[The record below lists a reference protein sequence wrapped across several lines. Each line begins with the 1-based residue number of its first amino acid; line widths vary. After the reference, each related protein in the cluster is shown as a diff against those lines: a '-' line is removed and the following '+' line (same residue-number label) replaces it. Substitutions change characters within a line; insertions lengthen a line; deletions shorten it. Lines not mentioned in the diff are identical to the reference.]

1 MLSIQLFFLYI
12 NLFSSVTSRPTE
24 AERVQLW
31 YEEGNVWPPQW
42 QPETDAFKDK
52 MALRFICSRLL
63 PRFTEKGFDLIKIP
77 PAVYLKLKNAV
88 DIKLKDWDN
97 QPYENEVAD
106 TIYGPVAP
114 KMIDLGGEL
123 DHEVLKELQYLHEEW
138 SNLEL
143 IPIST
148 YGVRMYQNGSSMVMH
163 YDKTEFHVIS
173 SIVHIAHQYDDDN
186 EPWPIEIEDQNG
198 DLHAVLL
205 EEGEMLFY
213 ESAISLHGRRS
224 ALKGKY
230 YGSLFLHYKPADKSI
245 WNYTTEDIIAHIS
258 PHWGKGI
265 LEDHGSRWA
274 GQAITT
280 DSMIAAGAPERYV
293 GVNQNMGVPLTLLSG
308 DIKLSR
314 RLNPSNVEDY
324 VGYDRCGRRYDHISA
339 PLATSKLTTSKSL
352 FLAALNISDH
362 RRFILMLRFVEQ
374 VLFAYGQH

>member
-1 MLSIQLFFLYI
+1 MLSTSIIQLFILYI

-24 AERVQLW
+24 TERVRLW

-52 MALRFICSRLL
+52 MALREKEIMNIPGADERWENWMQFICSRLL

-77 PAVYLKLKNAV
+77 PAVYLKLKNTV
-88 DIKLKDWDN
+88 DRQLKDWDN
-97 QPYENEVAD
+97 LPFENGVAD
-106 TIYGPVAP
+106 SIYGPVAP
-114 KMIDLGGEL
+114 KMIDLGGL
-123 DHEVLKELQYLHEEW
+123 DHEVLRELTYLHEEW

-143 IPIST
+143 IPTSA
-148 YGVRMYQNGSSMVMH
+148 YGVRMYQNGSSIVMH
-163 YDKTEFHVIS
+163 YDKTKTHVIS

-198 DLHAVLL
+198 DLHAVSLK
-205 EEGEMLFY
+205 EGEMLFY

-245 WNYTTEDIIAHIS
+245 WNYTTEDIIAHVP
-258 PHWGKGI
+258 PHWNEGI

-280 DSMIAAGAPERYV
+280 DSMIVAGAPERYV
-293 GVNQNMGVPLTLLSG
+293 GVDQNMNAGEYEAT
-308 DIKLSR
+308 D
-314 RLNPSNVEDY
+314 VED
-324 VGYDRCGRRYDHISA
+324 
-339 PLATSKLTTSKSL
+339 L
-352 FLAALNISDH
+352 
-362 RRFILMLRFVEQ
+362 
-374 VLFAYGQH
+374 